1 MPGLRGKAPGVSPLG
16 MIICQ
21 GLVVDG
27 FEDAEGLSLYLC
39 TLKRL
44 DQEWILSNAFCACLE
59 RIIWFLFFLL
69 QI

>member
-27 FEDAEGLSLYLC
+27 FEDAEELSLYLY
-39 TLKRL
+39 TLKHL
-44 DQEWILSNAFCACLE
+44 DQEWILSNAFSASLD